1 MPLREIKERLEFRF
15 AQWWFR
21 SVDSGGRRRLW
32 QKLGKFIRN
41 GVPILQALKD
51 LHRRRMTMHGKSDPQ
66 CVALGQWI
74 DGVKNGR
81 SLAEVLRGWVGPVEL
96 MLISAGETS
105 GNLEASLASATNVM
119 EAGKQIRSAVWK
131 GLTYPTILAAVALVV
146 LYQFGFR
153 VVPQFVKMVP
163 AERLT
168 GMASILIKMSTFAQN
183 YLLWLCIAL
192 VIVIALFFFSL
203 PRWDGRARVWLDRY
217 APYSIY
223 RVLQG
228 STWLIGLSAMLEAGV
243 RLEQALV
250 QLSGLA
256 DAWLKNRIGAAIRG
270 MRAGIGIGDALYK
283 SGYEFPDR
291 EIIDDLAIYS
301 SMSGF
306 DEAIAILGKEWLTE
320 SVEQIRTKMSV
331 VFVASFVLVASV
343 VAISVSG
350 LFAMELQMVAA
361 MKAR

>member
-1 MPLREIKERLEFRF
+1 MPLREFKEGIEFKF

-21 SVDSGGRRRLW
+21 SVDVGGRRRLW
-32 QKLGKFIRN
+32 QKIGKFIRN
-41 GVPILQALKD
+41 GVPILQALRD
-51 LHRRRMTMHGKSDPQ
+51 LHRRRTTMHGKADPQ
-66 CVALGQWI
+66 AVALGQWI

-81 SLAEVLRGWVGPVEL
+81 SLAEVVRGWVGPVEL

-105 GNLEASLASATNVM
+105 GNLEAALASATNVM
-119 EAGKQIRSAVWK
+119 EAGKQIRSAVWR
-131 GLTYPTILAAVALVV
+131 GLTYPAILMAVALIV

-163 AERLT
+163 AERFS
-168 GMASILIKMSTFAQN
+168 GMASVLIKMSTLTQS
-183 YLLWLCIAL
+183 YLLWLCIVLAIL
-192 VIVIALFFFSL
+192 IGLFFFSL
-203 PRWDGRARVWLDRY
+203 SRWDGRARIWLDRY

-250 QLSGLA
+250 QLSALA
-256 DAWLKNRIGAAIRG
+256 DAWLKNRIGAALRG
-270 MRAGIGIGDALYK
+270 MRAGIGIGDALHK

-320 SVEQIRTKMSV
+320 SVEQIRVKMNV
-331 VFVASFVLVASV
+331 VFGASFILVAAV

-350 LFAMELQMVAA
+350 LFDMQLQMVAA